1 MFIPICPT
9 WKKHGVCRSRLFKIV
24 LSVKGTMSKIKW
36 YPYPIPKANIAQRKE
51 GEEWNNIKV
60 SDISSILLEFW
71 FQPLIGQTRW
81 NRKNNLQQYNLS
93 TPPASQQNRSV
104 QGNLM
109 HAQAAYYYWEMND
122 MVQIMYHLYCLQG
135 KQFDQILEVESI

>member
-9 WKKHGVCRSRLFKIV
+9 WKKHGVCRSGLFKIV
-24 LSVKGTMSKIKW
+24 LSVIGTMGKIKW

-60 SDISSILLEFW
+60 RRSISLNILLAFW

-81 NRKNNLQQYNLS
+81 NRKNKLQQNNLF
-93 TPPASQQNRSV
+93 TPASQQNRSM
-104 QGNLM
+104 QGNHM
-109 HAQAAYYYWEMND
+109 HAYAACYYWEMND

-135 KQFDQILEVESI
+135 KQIGPDLGS